1 MLKKILNVFGILFV
15 SFSIIGGTSCIVSS
29 CSKHKETISRQE
41 ATNRALKSYIIELTD
56 SINVLHNDLNS
67 SNEEVEFWKTTFED
81 AKYSLEESASYRDS
95 FEYLKEDLF
104 VYKYKLERIKAY
116 NAIVERDATQS
127 VFFRGWVKRVLE
139 D

>member
-1 MLKKILNVFGILFV
+1 MRKLFLLFFILLTI
-15 SFSIIGGTSCIVSS
+15 SS
-29 CSKHKETISRQE
+29 CSIKKQDDV
-41 ATNRALKSYIIELTD
+41 SYKAIKNYAEYLNDSIINLNANIIEL
-56 SINVLHNDLNS
+56 NQ
-67 SNEEVEFWKTTFED
+67 EVEFWKTTFED

>member
-1 MLKKILNVFGILFV
+1 LITLYFNMRKLFLLFFILLTI
-15 SFSIIGGTSCIVSS
+15 SS
-29 CSKHKETISRQE
+29 CSIKKQDDV
-41 ATNRALKSYIIELTD
+41 SYKAIKNYAEYLNDSIINLNANIIEL
-56 SINVLHNDLNS
+56 NQ
-67 SNEEVEFWKTTFED
+67 EVEFWKTTFED
-81 AKYSLEESASYRDS
+81 AKYSLEESVSYRDS

>member
-1 MLKKILNVFGILFV
+1 MITLYFNMRKLFLLFFILLTI
-15 SFSIIGGTSCIVSS
+15 SS
-29 CSKHKETISRQE
+29 CSIKKQDDV
-41 ATNRALKSYIIELTD
+41 SYKAIKNYAEYLND
-56 SINVLHNDLNS
+56 SIINLNA
-67 SNEEVEFWKTTFED
+67 NITELNQEVEFWKTTFED

>member
-1 MLKKILNVFGILFV
+1 MITLYFNMRKLFLLFFILLTI
-15 SFSIIGGTSCIVSS
+15 SS
-29 CSKHKETISRQE
+29 CSIKKQDDV
-41 ATNRALKSYIIELTD
+41 SYKAIKNYAECLND
-56 SINVLHNDLNS
+56 SIINLNA
-67 SNEEVEFWKTTFED
+67 NITELNQEVEFWKTTFED